1 MPHHFFH
8 EIAPKTRFIL
18 EKVEGELEVGE
29 IMSKMRQF
37 AGQGGLN
44 VEEGRG
50 NASVPAR
57 LRA

>member
-1 MPHHFFH
+1 LPHHFLH
-8 EIAPKTRFIL
+8 EIAPKNRFTL
-18 EKVEGELEVGE
+18 SKVEGELEVGE
-29 IMSKMRQF
+29 TMSKMRQF

-50 NASVPAR
+50 TASVPAR